1 MKLSEVTLRKTHLV
15 FEDDSDTRIP
25 DIGTEVELDGKTY
38 KWRGQMWTEVKPDG
52 TNGRAA
58 GDGARLTSQW
68 RTSNPVP
75 RSIFKLTP
83 GVQQLSD
90 NKFMITLPDQTT
102 VVETA
107 SRADADAVQ
116 ARVDELVDEL
126 GDQKP
131 RDITTAVKADID
143 GGKLTTTKFTRS
155 WSLGRAI
162 RNGTAADYENMTK
175 ARNSGLG
182 KLLQN
187 RTFKIVM
194 GFVAAAGLIYGMVIE
209 IEQVQIEIEAAERE
223 GGDVER
229 LKEIKS
235 ILVGQLI
242 ALYAAQVAVL
252 LTRTRYVKA
261 LLAPIRMA
269 VRGGQLATALTGVG
283 AIPSLISLIVTEAFW
298 IVIPLILN
306 STSMQRW
313 LAEVIVDSSFGDL
326 VATVGRNVTNVA
338 TFANT
343 YLEGRFG
350 TGTLARALNGYDPK
364 EVEGVTGE
372 YYGESEWAKLVFG
385 TLMFPPGGES
395 ILIPYIPKDR
405 RETLLTGTLG
415 LNPMDAAE
423 VAGDQ
428 EGDQN
433 ATDGG
438 MAAIDRR
445 MDSDAAVTRRQEAP
459 PAAVDANSAEPRGN
473 PSGAS
478 SWEDMTPE
486 DFEAMAANGNFGG

>member
-25 DIGTEVELDGKTY
+25 DTGTEVELDGKTY

-52 TNGRAA
+52 TNGRPAPS
-58 GDGARLTSQW
+58 GVGARLTSQW
-68 RTSNPVP
+68 KTSNPVP

-90 NKFMITLPDQTT
+90 NRFMITLPDQTT

-116 ARVDELVDEL
+116 ARVDELSD
-126 GDQKP
+126 KNP
-131 RDITTAVKADID
+131 RQITTAVKADID
-143 GGKLTTTKFTRS
+143 SNKLTTTKFTRS

-162 RNGTAADYENMTK
+162 RNGTAADYENMSK

-187 RTFKIVM
+187 RMFKIVM
-194 GFVAAAGLIYGMVIE
+194 GLVANAGLIYGMVIE

-252 LTRTRYVKA
+252 LTRTRFVK
-261 LLAPIRMA
+261 LLLLPIKTAIRA
-269 VRGGQLATALTGVG
+269 GQVGAALTGVG

-306 STSMQRW
+306 SSSIQRW

-338 TFANT
+338 TGAST
-343 YLEGRFG
+343 YLDGKFG
-350 TGTLARALNGYDPK
+350 TGTLAKALNGYDPK
-364 EVEGVTGE
+364 ESEGVTGE

-385 TLMFPPGGES
+385 TLMFPPGRES

-415 LNPMDAAE
+415 LNPIDAA
-423 VAGDQ
+423 
-428 EGDQN
+428 
-433 ATDGG
+433 
-438 MAAIDRR
+438 
-445 MDSDAAVTRRQEAP
+445 DAEA
-459 PAAVDANSAEPRGN
+459 DAQPT
-473 PSGAS
+473 PGAS
-478 SWEDMTPE
+478 PE
-486 DFEAMAANGNFGG
+486 TSSQPGMPVNPDAVPGPQ